1 MTTNFG
7 VCLEELFKEFNL
19 SRPNRLTVL
28 LDKCEIGGN
37 FKTELMS
44 MVISS
49 PRQHGLTTSIRNVYG
64 NLPTMYVVPNV
75 SELVTMTKMSSGVSN
90 TILHTTSDNGRV
102 EGLYLSGTYVGYIES
117 MVKSGNVPRVI
128 FTGMLRE
135 LERGLK
141 RHRIVNAIMDAVPG
155 VYPDVLFLG

>member
-19 SRPNRLTVL
+19 SRPNRLTTL
-28 LDKCEIGGN
+28 LDNCDTGGN
-37 FKTELMS
+37 FKTDLMS
-44 MVISS
+44 MVIGS

-64 NLPTMYVVPNV
+64 DLPTMYVVPNV
-75 SELVTMTKMSSGVSN
+75 SELVTISKMSSGVSN
-90 TILHTTSDNGRV
+90 TILHTTSDNGRI
-102 EGLYLSGTYVGYIES
+102 EGLYLPETYVGYI
-117 MVKSGNVPRVI
+117 KSVAECGNVPRVI